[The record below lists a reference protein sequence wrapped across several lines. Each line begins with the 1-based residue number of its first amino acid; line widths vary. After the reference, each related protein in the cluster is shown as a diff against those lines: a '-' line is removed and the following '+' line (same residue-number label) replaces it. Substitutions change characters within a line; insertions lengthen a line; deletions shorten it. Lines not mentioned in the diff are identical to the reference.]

1 MNTPSSVGENVH
13 LAVNIAAKD
22 GWSEKV
28 YGIFGGKDHFGNVQN
43 GKNKVAGALN
53 IDIEEVNGVR
63 MNHHTIIDLN
73 AGNPTRDISINPRTR
88 EWGGAGVAV
97 ALWGY

>member
-1 MNTPSSVGENVH
+1 M
-13 LAVNIAAKD
+13 AVNIAAKD